1 MGGQKK
7 ILKFLIVV
15 ILAVFLLSTALMS
28 VMYLTQKSP
37 SNIQDGTGNLEL
49 GTGNLELG
57 TGN

>member
-1 MGGQKK
+1 MWGQKK

-37 SNIQDGTGNLEL
+37 SNIQDWTGNLEL